1 MNITETRVKLVNDST
16 DRLKAYCSITIDGC
30 FVIRDLKV
38 IAGASGLFVAMPSRK
53 LSARCPGCGTK
64 NHLRSRF
71 CSDCGKEIGDLRVFK
86 AASRNKLHADVAHP
100 INAECRKFI
109 QTRVIEE
116 YEVEVECSRQ
126 PGYKGSSYDEGY
138 EEGGSPYEEL
148 VGELKADQT
157 RDTAAQG
164 AASEGTPSTRRE
176 GEPPAEPAPTEEPP
190 TDRDVQA
197 APDDPFGAG
206 LV

>member
-116 YEVEVECSRQ
+116 YEAEVERSRQ
-126 PGYKGSSYDEGY
+126 PEYKGSSYDEGY

-157 RDTAAQG
+157 RDTAARG

-176 GEPPAEPAPTEEPP
+176 VEPPAEPASTEEPS
-190 TDRDVQA
+190 TDRDAEVGSGEQ
-197 APDDPFGAG
+197 FGAG